1 MKKAIFLT
9 GLLGVMAL
17 TSCVSLSEHENLQA
31 KYDQTAK
38 QYRLTLQERDELREN
53 NANLTKTNNAL
64 TSDYSELSAAK
75 QKCDETVESLTRR
88 IEQMRHHYDT
98 TMENYTQQVAGKD
111 RDLMR
116 AQNLLSARTKELND
130 KERELEQKET
140 ELRVQQDS
148 FFLQRSELIAKQQ
161 ELEQQQAATRAELE
175 ALRNSVTQALLG
187 FADKGLKVETK
198 DGKVYVSMEN
208 KLLFPSASWTVSKDG
223 VNAIKQLAQVLEQ
236 DTTLNIMVEGHTD
249 NDAFHGSSAVKDNWD
264 LSVMRATSIVK
275 LLLQYGPDINPARIE
290 ACGHGEYAPK
300 VSNSTP
306 EGKAANRRTE
316 IILTPNLNK
325 LLHDMNR

>member
-1 MKKAIFLT
+1 
-9 GLLGVMAL
+9 MAL

-208 KLLFPSASWTVSKDG
+208 KLMFPSASWTVSKEG
-223 VNAIKQLAQVLEQ
+223 ANAIKELAKVLES
-236 DTTLNIMVEGHTD
+236 DTSLNIMVEGHTD
-249 NDAFHGSSAVKDNWD
+249 NDAYRGSSAVKDNWD

-306 EGKAANRRTE
+306 EGKATNRRTE

>member
-9 GLLGVMAL
+9 GFLGVMAL

-111 RDLMR
+111 RYLMR

-208 KLLFPSASWTVSKDG
+208 KLMFPSASWTVSKEG
-223 VNAIKQLAQVLEQ
+223 ANAIKELAKVLES
-236 DTTLNIMVEGHTD
+236 DTSLNIMVEGHTD
-249 NDAFHGSSAVKDNWD
+249 NDAYRGSSAVKDNWD

>member
-9 GLLGVMAL
+9 GFLGVMAL

-75 QKCDETVESLTRR
+75 QKCDETVESLSRR

-208 KLLFPSASWTVSKDG
+208 KLMFPSASWTVSKEG
-223 VNAIKQLAQVLEQ
+223 ANAIKELAKVLES
-236 DTTLNIMVEGHTD
+236 DTSLNIMVEGHTD
-249 NDAFHGSSAVKDNWD
+249 NDAYRGSSAVKDNWD

-306 EGKAANRRTE
+306 EGKATNRRTE